1 MNFINY
7 NTFVKLQNEKKTSN
21 KKKNSLSP
29 ELYMNFK
36 LQTINRKI
44 KNISLSNT
52 LRITQTSNMENCYI
66 KTIYNF
72 KRV

>member
-7 NTFVKLQNEKKTSN
+7 YTSVKLQNEKKRKN
-21 KKKNSLSP
+21 KNSLPS

-52 LRITQTSNMENCYI
+52 LRITQTSNMENCYRK